1 MPLPKSKN
9 EAIRIGSI
17 IYNDGTKCINGH
29 KGARY
34 VSSGCVKCAIL
45 RAIKR
50 NPIDR
55 KKKKEKTKKTL
66 KSISRVCKR
75 RLCDNVFT
83 PKKRKDQVFCSER
96 CADIQ
101 GKEDWKKR
109 NKKKYLASERRR
121 KKEKYSTDETYST
134 KMKKRSNKIYHS
146 LSDDEKFQRNKK
158 NRENEDPIKR
168 RNYFRNYQNQRNK
181 EDINHRLAGSLRAR
195 IRAAIKRD
203 KTTKSFSTMK
213 LVGCTIEELKNHL
226 KSQFDNKMNWQNYG
240 SWHVDHIIPVTA
252 FNLSDLEQQ
261 KECFHFTN
269 LQPLWGTENL
279 RKSNKY

>member
-1 MPLPKSKN
+1 MPLPKSKS
-9 EAIRIGSI
+9 EAIKIGSI
-17 IYNDGTKCINGH
+17 IYKDGTTCINGH
-29 KGARY
+29 KGPRY
-34 VSSGCVKCAIL
+34 VSSGCVICAIFK
-45 RAIKR
+45 AKKR
-50 NPIDR
+50 DPLDK
-55 KKKKEKTKKTL
+55 KKKKEKTQKIL

-75 RLCDNVFT
+75 RLCENIFT
-83 PKKRKDQVFCSER
+83 PKKRKDQVFCSVR
-96 CADIQ
+96 CADLQ

-109 NKKKYLASERRR
+109 NWEKYKASENIRKKKRYRSDPAYA
-121 KKEKYSTDETYST
+121 K
-134 KMKKRSNKIYHS
+134 KKREKSKKFYHSFSDEEKFKINKIKR
-146 LSDDEKFQRNKK
+146 EK
-158 NRENEDPIKR
+158 EDPIKR

-195 IRAAIKRD
+195 IRQAIKRD

-252 FNLSDLEQQ
+252 FNLSDPEQQ